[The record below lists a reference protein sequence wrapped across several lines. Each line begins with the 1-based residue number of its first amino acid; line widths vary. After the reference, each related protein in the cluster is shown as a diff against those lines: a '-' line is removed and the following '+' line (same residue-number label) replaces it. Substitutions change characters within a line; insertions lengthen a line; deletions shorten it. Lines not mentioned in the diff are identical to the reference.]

1 MQEVALFAL
10 PHIGEDSRGR
20 KSKKTSESSGEA
32 LSRKSSFEFDLDG
45 RQSEEDQQIL
55 LPVANEK
62 IKCICSYQHDDGF
75 LIECN
80 KCNEWQHGVC
90 MGVEKDIVPDVYEC
104 SVCMPEAIHLEIETA
119 INLQQGFLKSY
130 QKEEEEKDREKDRKG
145 KDREEQGRKEEREN
159 KTGVQKF
166 DELPEIMRAESTRKE
181 EERAQKEREEK
192 KRAEEENEEVDRAEK
207 EREEK
212 ERAEKEKEE
221 KERAEREREEEE
233 RTEMKQDNPKEK
245 LLRLLL
251 GWQDLRE
258 KDRKGKDKEREEKER
273 AVKEREEKER
283 AARERESREREI
295 EREREMRE
303 RELREREE
311 KARAVKEREEE
322 RIEMKQDNPKEK
334 LLRLLLG
341 WQDL

>member
-212 ERAEKEKEE
+212 ERA
-221 KERAEREREEEE
+221 
-233 RTEMKQDNPKEK
+233 
-245 LLRLLL
+245 
-251 GWQDLRE
+251 
-258 KDRKGKDKEREEKER
+258 
-273 AVKEREEKER
+273 
-283 AARERESREREI
+283 ARERESREREI